1 MASIYVILFYAS
13 VTILCCR
20 EGSIKARSVL
30 LVAIVLIFI
39 ISSFEVWTD
48 VATVLT
54 GIQKVFVNNV
64 GTSFLVKQAAYGEQF
79 STVVSVQE
87 ALGPLEVGSAL
98 IVLGDLIV
106 FWRVWAL
113 CAGQRKFICVP
124 FAFLLGTVGMRFW
137 SYRQNVGVYLSKSKK
152 GRAEKLFILL
162 VESGMVYSLLWI
174 VQLVLARIP
183 PPPTFAGQIVQQI
196 FKSATVQL
204 VGIYP
209 TLLIVLVYL
218 QRSLWDSSGN
228 STFVTLEGGSSAGNA
243 NVNDTDTSQTSL
255 YKNRM

>member
-1 MASIYVILFYAS
+1 MVTNISGTIVIGL
-13 VTILCCR
+13 
-20 EGSIKARSVL
+20 K
-30 LVAIVLIFI
+30 
-39 ISSFEVWTD
+39 
-48 VATVLT
+48 
-54 GIQKVFVNNV
+54 
-64 GTSFLVKQAAYGEQF
+64 
-79 STVVSVQE
+79 
-87 ALGPLEVGSAL
+87 
-98 IVLGDLIV
+98 
-106 FWRVWAL
+106 
-113 CAGQRKFICVP
+113 
-124 FAFLLGTVGMRFW
+124 FW

-152 GRAEKLFILL
+152 GRAEKVFILL
-162 VESGMVYSLLWI
+162 VESGIVYSLLWI
-174 VQLVLARIP
+174 IQLVLARIP

-243 NVNDTDTSQTSL
+243 NVNDTNTSQTSL